1 MLTFLRELLAES
13 KFNGYN
19 ADYFLFFEISSS
31 IILRKQATNLDIFSA
46 SVRAGYL
53 ASVVGPVMM
62 FTSSGATEDLSEEV
76 RASASWPHPNKR
88 WTNLSYNHILR
99 SCLKEEAR

>member
-1 MLTFLRELLAES
+1 M
-13 KFNGYN
+13 N
-19 ADYFLFFEISSS
+19 SS

-76 RASASWPHPNKR
+76 RASASWPHPNKYGR
-88 WTNLSYNHILR
+88 I
-99 SCLKEEAR
+99 